1 MKEQEVDMS
10 DANFAPETSISA
22 VLEHSEHTDLLALEI
37 GFTLKGRNEEIP
49 QDSWVWMY
57 TSLGK
62 YGSQDS

>member
-1 MKEQEVDMS
+1 MKEQEVDMG
-10 DANFAPETSISA
+10 DANFALETSISA

-37 GFTLKGRNEEIP
+37 FFTLKGRNEEIP

-62 YGSQDS
+62 